1 MQQRMQRRKLGTDGF
16 ETSAIGLGCMGFSQG
31 YGSADDAESLRALRS
46 AFDTSG
52 ITLVDTAMSYGQGHN
67 EELIGRALAEHDG
80 PVEVATK
87 YGITRT
93 EHGVVLDGRPQNVR
107 GYCEASLARL
117 GVETIDL
124 YYLHRADPD
133 VPVAESVGAM
143 AQLVQAGKIRHIGVS
158 ELTAAQLEEAAK
170 AHPITAVQFEWSLL
184 WREPE
189 DEIVPAARR
198 LGIGL
203 VPYSPLGRGLLTAA
217 LARTDIDSSDLRR
230 SDPRFHGAELDRNL
244 THVDTL
250 REIAAEHGATAGQLA
265 LAWLLAQG
273 PDVVPLPGSR
283 RPERIRENA
292 AAADLAL
299 TEADLRRL
307 DEAIPRAAW
316 AGARTSYAVPQ
327 SARATRADYKSAA
340 E

>member
-1 MQQRMQRRKLGTDGF
+1 MQRRKLGTDGF

-31 YGSADDAESLRALRS
+31 YGSTDDSESLKALRA
-46 AFDTSG
+46 AFDSG

-67 EELIGRALAEHDG
+67 EELLGRALAAHPG
-80 PVEVATK
+80 HIEVATK
-87 YGITRT
+87 FGITRT
-93 EHGVVLDGRPQNVR
+93 ERGVALDGRPENVR

-117 GVETIDL
+117 GVEAIDL

-143 AQLVQAGKIRHIGVS
+143 ARLVEEGKIRHIGVS
-158 ELTAAQLEEAAK
+158 ELTAAQLDEAARV
-170 AHPITAVQFEWSLL
+170 HPITAVQFEWSLL

-203 VPYSPLGRGLLTAA
+203 VPYSPLGRGLLTATLGRA
-217 LARTDIDSSDLRR
+217 DIDSSDFRR
-230 SDPRFHGAELDRNL
+230 SDPRFHGTDLDRNL
-244 THVDTL
+244 THIATL
-250 REIAAEHGATAGQLA
+250 RTIAAELGVTAGQLA

-273 PDVVPLPGSR
+273 SDVVPLPGSR
-283 RPERIRENA
+283 RAERIRENA
-292 AAADLAL
+292 AAAGLEL
-299 TEADLRRL
+299 GEADLRRL
-307 DEAIPRAAW
+307 DEAIPRSAW
-316 AGARTSYAVPQ
+316 TGSRTSFAVPQ
-327 SARATRADYKSAA
+327 SFRANHRAAA